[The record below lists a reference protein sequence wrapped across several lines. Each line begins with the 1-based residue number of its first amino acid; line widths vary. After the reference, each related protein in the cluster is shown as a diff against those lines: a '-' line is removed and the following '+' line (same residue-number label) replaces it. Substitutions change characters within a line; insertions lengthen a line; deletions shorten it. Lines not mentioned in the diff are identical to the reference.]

1 MIYDV
6 AVVGLGPA
14 GSTLARLL
22 SPKLKVI
29 GIDKKSNQEESGFTK
44 CCGGLLSDD
53 AQRSMA
59 RLGLVLPKDVL
70 VNPQIFSVER
80 LM

>member
-6 AVVGLGPA
+6 AVFGLGPA

-29 GIDKKSNQEESGFTK
+29 GIDKKAIK
-44 CCGGLLSDD
+44 K
-53 AQRSMA
+53 RV
-59 RLGLVLPKDVL
+59 VLPNVVVDYFQMMLNVRWLGWVWFYRK
-70 VNPQIFSVER
+70 
-80 LM
+80 MYW